1 MNRVNLLLLK
11 EHDLN
16 KDELI
21 YKEELEKVE
30 NLISSIQNGRE
41 NGLNVLAEDTYLR
54 NTFK

>member
-1 MNRVNLLLLK
+1 MLLLK